1 MPARVEVNLVDGR
14 TLSASVQYAKGDPRN
29 PLSEEEVIAKHRS
42 IVAGIADRQTDDAI
56 LDFILNVETKSNFN
70 ELTRAVK
77 GFVLQ

>member
-1 MPARVEVNLVDGR
+1 MEVNLVDGR